1 MGENPEKALI
11 YSSQAIANTNNP
23 FLKASCFLQN
33 GIIYNYNYTNK
44 NESSLENLFAAK
56 EIYKEMKKVH
66 QLIFTEILIGE
77 VYRKFGDYKR
87 SEISFREAYNSS
99 KKISA
104 PNLAYFAFLALM
116 DLKIDN
122 EFPNSELNSLIH
134 NLGNLN
140 QMAYSFSLGHKRA
153 LKNGD
158 FELAI
163 DYLDSAQYIYELNK
177 DYQQSIEI
185 LIKKAELFEKKENT
199 QNVIQLNELIYQK
212 SVKYNFG
219 KGIMHSCYKLSN
231 FFESIDR
238 YQLANQYLK
247 YLNKVKVFEDEKEL
261 AEKISLAEKEK
272 KIDLERINAKN
283 EVKFQGYLTLFG
295 FGVAF
300 LLLALAIYI
309 YFAYK
314 TKSKLANDLLLA
326 YNKNEELK
334 KEKDA
339 FLAYTSHEIRTPL
352 SAVLT
357 ASEIL
362 DNSNLNNRQKE
373 NLNTLR
379 SSANSILFL
388 VNDILDLAKLEKRK
402 VILENIPFSPVKVIK
417 NGIKILNSKAINNNV
432 KVNFKTFINTPDT
445 IMGDSFRFQQI
456 IINLLDNAI
465 KYSPN
470 GEVLIEI
477 MLTNENLIE
486 VVIIDNGKGIEK
498 NKLDQIFKPYTQEKS
513 NTSRQYGGTGLGLA
527 ICDQLIQLMNGTI
540 SVSSSKNGSTFK
552 FCIPYEKSKDIE
564 QNLNQKLSG
573 LNILMVEDDHVNGQ
587 LFKDMISSSED
598 KVDVC
603 WVKNGVE
610 ALNIIEKKDFNI
622 VLMDLEMPL
631 KNGYE
636 TSREIRKI
644 QNKKIKNIPIIA
656 MTAHV
661 LDQVLEKCYE
671 SGIDD
676 CIAKPFQL
684 DLLQKKIISLINVE
698 TYKSDGTINKSKY
711 LELYTR
717 SFHSDFNLLKQAIK
731 ENNENDVKYLLHK
744 MKGSALTMEFRKLA
758 DSILHLEKKKLVDL
772 KKYLDGIYKTF
783 SSSVKINNK

>member
-1 MGENPEKALI
+1 M
-11 YSSQAIANTNNP
+11 
-23 FLKASCFLQN
+23 
-33 GIIYNYNYTNK
+33 
-44 NESSLENLFAAK
+44 
-56 EIYKEMKKVH
+56 
-66 QLIFTEILIGE
+66 
-77 VYRKFGDYKR
+77 
-87 SEISFREAYNSS
+87 
-99 KKISA
+99 
-104 PNLAYFAFLALM
+104 
-116 DLKIDN
+116 
-122 EFPNSELNSLIH
+122 
-134 NLGNLN
+134 
-140 QMAYSFSLGHKRA
+140 
-153 LKNGD
+153 
-158 FELAI
+158 
-163 DYLDSAQYIYELNK
+163 
-177 DYQQSIEI
+177 
-185 LIKKAELFEKKENT
+185 
-199 QNVIQLNELIYQK
+199 
-212 SVKYNFG
+212 
-219 KGIMHSCYKLSN
+219 
-231 FFESIDR
+231 
-238 YQLANQYLK
+238 
-247 YLNKVKVFEDEKEL
+247 
-261 AEKISLAEKEK
+261 
-272 KIDLERINAKN
+272 
-283 EVKFQGYLTLFG
+283 
-295 FGVAF
+295 
-300 LLLALAIYI
+300 LALAIYI

-334 KEKDA
+334 KEKDD

-362 DNSNLNNRQKE
+362 DNSNLNKRQKE
-373 NLNTLR
+373 NLNTLK

-402 VILENIPFSPVKVIK
+402 IILENIPFSPVKVIK

-432 KVNFKTFINTPDT
+432 KVNFKTFINIPEN

-477 MLTNENLIE
+477 ILTNENLIE
-486 VVIIDNGKGIEK
+486 VAIIDNGKGIEK

-527 ICDQLIQLMNGTI
+527 ICDQLIQLMNGKI

-552 FCIPYEKSKDIE
+552 FSIPYEKSKDAE

-603 WVKNGVE
+603 WVKNGIE

-636 TSREIRKI
+636 TSRDIRKI
-644 QNKKIKNIPIIA
+644 QNEKIKNIPIIA

-711 LELYTR
+711 LELYIR
-717 SFHSDFNLLKQAIK
+717 SFHSDFDLLKQAVNEK
-731 ENNENDVKYLLHK
+731 NENEVKYLLHK
-744 MKGSALTMEFRKLA
+744 MKGSALTMEFEKLA
-758 DSILHLEKKKLVDL
+758 DLILHLEKKKLLDL
-772 KKYLDGIYKTF
+772 RKYLDEIFKTF
-783 SSSVKINNK
+783 NGSIKINNK